1 MIGLRLVFVCGAT
14 LAFCPRAPL
23 PVPTVSAARRRAP
36 VLNMNMF
43 DRFKRVAEANL
54 NNVLGKLE
62 DPELVLA
69 QAVEDLQKD
78 LVTIRQSYAEVM
90 ATQKRMQRQK
100 DQADELVEEW
110 SALPRPRRSGGR
122 FRGYM
127 GPASRGSRGI
137 RLFLL
142 SCSQPNFPRYER
154 AQLALEKND
163 DELAREA
170 LQRRQQ
176 QADASAGLADQIAI
190 QTSSLTKLFDSMTQ
204 LETKISEAR
213 AQKDQMIAR
222 ARTAKTATKV
232 NDMLSSVTGSTSM
245 DAFER
250 MKEKVEMLETQ
261 AEVSGQL
268 QFGASNVDM
277 ESRFKELE
285 SGSAVDD
292 ELAKM
297 KRQLNPGAS
306 DAPAAETPP
315 PPAAAV
321 DPAVEDELAKLKA
334 AAAAGKKDDSSE

>member
-1 MIGLRLVFVCGAT
+1 MASVLQYTALLAAAASAFAPRPGVLKPAPRLRRCQLHM
-14 LAFCPRAPL
+14 
-23 PVPTVSAARRRAP
+23 S
-36 VLNMNMF
+36 MF
-43 DRFKRVAEANL
+43 DRFKRVAEANI
-54 NNVLGKLE
+54 NNVLGKME
-62 DPELVLA
+62 DPEKVLN

-90 ATQKRMQRQK
+90 ATQKRQQRQK
-100 DQADELVEEW
+100 DQADQLADEW
-110 SALPRPRRSGGR
+110 YR
-122 FRGYM
+122 
-127 GPASRGSRGI
+127 
-137 RLFLL
+137 
-142 SCSQPNFPRYER
+142 R
-154 AQLALEKND
+154 AQLALEKSD

-170 LQRRQQ
+170 LSRKQQ
-176 QADASAGLADQIAI
+176 QVDASSALDEQIAV
-190 QTSSLTKLFDSMTQ
+190 QSDSLSKLYDSMTA
-204 LETKISEAR
+204 LESKISEAR
-213 AQKDQMIAR
+213 SMKDQYIAR

-232 NDMLSSVTGSTSM
+232 NDMLSNVGGSNSM
-245 DAFER
+245 EAFER

-268 QFGASNVDM
+268 QFGAGTADM

-315 PPAAAV
+315 PPAAAA

>member
-1 MIGLRLVFVCGAT
+1 
-14 LAFCPRAPL
+14 
-23 PVPTVSAARRRAP
+23 
-36 VLNMNMF
+36 
-43 DRFKRVAEANL
+43 
-54 NNVLGKLE
+54 
-62 DPELVLA
+62 
-69 QAVEDLQKD
+69 
-78 LVTIRQSYAEVM
+78 
-90 ATQKRMQRQK
+90 
-100 DQADELVEEW
+100 
-110 SALPRPRRSGGR
+110 
-122 FRGYM
+122 
-127 GPASRGSRGI
+127 
-137 RLFLL
+137 
-142 SCSQPNFPRYER
+142 
-154 AQLALEKND
+154 
-163 DELAREA
+163 
-170 LQRRQQ
+170 
-176 QADASAGLADQIAI
+176 
-190 QTSSLTKLFDSMTQ
+190 MTQ

-297 KRQLNPGAS
+297 KRQLSPGAS

-315 PPAAAV
+315 PPAAAA

>member
-23 PVPTVSAARRRAP
+23 PVPTVSAGRRAP

-62 DPELVLA
+62 DPEKVLA

-110 SALPRPRRSGGR
+110 
-122 FRGYM
+122 
-127 GPASRGSRGI
+127 
-137 RLFLL
+137 
-142 SCSQPNFPRYER
+142 YER

-176 QADASAGLADQIAI
+176 QADASAGLADQ
-190 QTSSLTKLFDSMTQ
+190 
-204 LETKISEAR
+204 
-213 AQKDQMIAR
+213 
-222 ARTAKTATKV
+222 
-232 NDMLSSVTGSTSM
+232 
-245 DAFER
+245 
-250 MKEKVEMLETQ
+250 
-261 AEVSGQL
+261 
-268 QFGASNVDM
+268 
-277 ESRFKELE
+277 
-285 SGSAVDD
+285 
-292 ELAKM
+292 
-297 KRQLNPGAS
+297 
-306 DAPAAETPP
+306 
-315 PPAAAV
+315 
-321 DPAVEDELAKLKA
+321 
-334 AAAAGKKDDSSE
+334 

>member
-1 MIGLRLVFVCGAT
+1 MARLSVTVVAALCGLSVHLV
-14 LAFCPRAPL
+14 AFCPKAPL
-23 PVPTVSAARRRAP
+23 PAPAVSLARRRTP

-43 DRFKRVAEANL
+43 DRFKRVAEANI
-54 NNVLGKLE
+54 NNVLGKME
-62 DPELVLA
+62 DPEKVLA

-100 DQADELVEEW
+100 DQADELTEEW
-110 SALPRPRRSGGR
+110 
-122 FRGYM
+122 
-127 GPASRGSRGI
+127 
-137 RLFLL
+137 
-142 SCSQPNFPRYER
+142 YER
-154 AQLALEKND
+154 AQLALENDD

-170 LQRRQQ
+170 LTRRQQ
-176 QADASAGLADQIAI
+176 QADASAGLADQITI
-190 QTSSLTKLFDSMTQ
+190 QTDSLGKLYDSMTQ

-261 AEVSGQL
+261 AEVSSQL
-268 QFGASNVDM
+268 QFGASTTDM

-285 SGSAVDD
+285 TGSAVDD

-297 KRQLNPGAS
+297 KRQLTAGGDP
-306 DAPAAETPP
+306 D
-315 PPAAAV
+315 PPAPKSLPA

-334 AAAAGKKDDSSE
+334 AADAAKNDDGTSD